1 MAARDTQ
8 QVNVGQEL
16 SALERL
22 TVTQLRER
30 YAEVFGDPTGS
41 RHKDYLIKRIVW
53 RVQALAHG
61 GLSERARARA
71 AELANDA
78 DLRMLPPRDKP
89 CGSAAALTAIGR
101 LAVRQ
106 DDRPL
111 MPGMVLTRPYKDRTV
126 RVLVLDNGFEYEG
139 KVYRSLSAIA
149 KVVTGSHWNGHLFF
163 GIAKESRE

>member
-1 MAARDTQ
+1 MEQ
-8 QVNVGQEL
+8 LNVGKVL
-16 SALERL
+16 AALEDL
-22 TVTQLRER
+22 TVRQLRER
-30 YAEVFGDPTGS
+30 YAEVFGEPSSS
-41 RHKDYLIKRIVW
+41 RHKDYLIKRIIW
-53 RVQALAHG
+53 RVQALTHG

-89 CGSAAALTAIGR
+89 SAGPGALTAVGQ
-101 LAVRQ
+101 LAVQQ

-111 MPGMVLTRPYKDRTV
+111 MPGMVLARPYKDRTV

-163 GIAKESRE
+163 GIAKESRV